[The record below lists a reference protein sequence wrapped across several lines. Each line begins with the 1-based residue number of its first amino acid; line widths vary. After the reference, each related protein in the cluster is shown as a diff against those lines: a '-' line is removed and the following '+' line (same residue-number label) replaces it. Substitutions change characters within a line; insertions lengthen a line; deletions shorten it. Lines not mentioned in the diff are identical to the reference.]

1 MNKNILAEIEINQKI
16 YLFQKAVERYAV
28 EKLCLMLRPCLKP
41 KRSCLLSLLEVANE
55 YWRGF

>member
-28 EKLCLMLRPCLKP
+28 EKTLPNAQAVSQTKAQ
-41 KRSCLLSLLEVANE
+41 LLAFTI
-55 YWRGF
+55 GGGK